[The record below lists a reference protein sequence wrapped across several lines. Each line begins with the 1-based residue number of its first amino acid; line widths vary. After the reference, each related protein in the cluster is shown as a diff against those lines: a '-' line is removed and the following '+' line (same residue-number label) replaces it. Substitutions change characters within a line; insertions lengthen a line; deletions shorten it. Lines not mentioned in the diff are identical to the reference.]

1 MTLNDLEAPK
11 QRILVIFLRFS
22 AEAHIFRLNC
32 AAMAESRLRQLNMK
46 FTALNVDFNCIN
58 FDRLGLRSF
67 PYGAVKF
74 EYSFKI
80 RDFYY
85 YAVI

>member
-1 MTLNDLEAPK
+1 
-11 QRILVIFLRFS
+11 
-22 AEAHIFRLNC
+22 
-32 AAMAESRLRQLNMK
+32 MK